1 MENNKKPIKTMLS
14 KRGYIIVKK
23 HYKPQFIEY
32 IKKECTVAPRVMQ
45 GFGNDNEDNSFKIY
59 QENAKKLYVP
69 KYLGIEKCG
78 KPMLDKVPEG
88 DDIKCKFVFDLFDY
102 QKKPAETILNKYQ
115 THGGGILS
123 VRCGFGKT
131 ILALYFVCQ
140 LKKKTLVIVH
150 KEFLMN
156 QWKDSILGNEEKG
169 IKPCIDKARVGII
182 QGKEFDIE
190 DKDIVIAMVNTVW
203 KKPFPIDAFDSF
215 GHVIIDEC
223 HMISSKKFSRSL
235 MKVNSKYM
243 LAVSATPT
251 RQDGLTKVLKYYVGD
266 IIFRGKAKYDSNV
279 LVERM
284 IFKSTNKYYKKEET
298 NYRGMAMTSTMINNI
313 CDYYTRTKILVN
325 RMVEKLEDSN
335 LNVKRQIL
343 VLSDRKEHLKDMHS
357 YITKN
362 NLATVGYYIGGMKE
376 HQLNESEKKDIILGT
391 YPMAKEGLNIPTLN
405 CLVLAS
411 PKKNIIQSVGR
422 ILRKKHED
430 IQAVIIDG
438 VDTFSVFKNQ
448 GAFRNKLYKKRGYRV
463 KDITFDIENNEI
475 IKETECDYS
484 KNKKGSNKSDSK
496 FKSTKIKGF
505 MFTNKSTKI
514 IK

>member
-1 MENNKKPIKTMLS
+1 MENEKKPIKTMLS

-23 HYKPQFIEY
+23 HYKPEFIEY

-45 GFGNDNEDNSFKIY
+45 GYGNDDDISFKIF
-59 QENAKKLYVP
+59 QENTKKLYIP
-69 KYLGIEKCG
+69 KHLGIEKCG
-78 KPMLDKVPEG
+78 KPMLNKVPEG
-88 DDIKCKFVFDLFDY
+88 DDINCKFVFDLFEY
-102 QKKPAETILNKYQ
+102 QKKPAETILKKYKSQ
-115 THGGGILS
+115 GGGILS

-131 ILALYFVCQ
+131 IMALYFVCQ

-156 QWKDSILGNEEKG
+156 QWKDSILGNKDKG
-169 IKPCIDKARVGII
+169 ISPCIDKARVGII

-190 DKDIVIAMVNTVW
+190 DKDIVIAMVNTLW
-203 KKPFPIDAFDSF
+203 KKPFPLDAFDSF

-251 RQDGLTKVLKYYVGD
+251 RADGLTKVLKYYVGD

-279 LVERM
+279 LVERL

-298 NYRGMAMTSTMINNI
+298 NYRGQALTSTMINNI
-313 CDYYTRTKILVN
+313 CDFYKRTKVLVN
-325 RMVEKLEDSN
+325 RMVEKLEDSD
-335 LNVKRQIL
+335 LNERRQIL
-343 VLSDRKEHLKDMHS
+343 VLSDRKDHLKDMHS

-362 NLATVGYYIGGMKE
+362 NLASVGYYIGGMKE
-376 HQLNESEKKDIILGT
+376 HELNESETKDIILGT
-391 YPMAKEGLNIPTLN
+391 YPMAKEGLNIPSLN

-411 PKKNIIQSVGR
+411 PKRNIIQSVGR
-422 ILRKKHED
+422 ILRKKHEG

-438 VDTFSVFKNQ
+438 VDTFSVFKSQ
-448 GAFRNKLYKKRGYRV
+448 AAHRNKLYKTRGYCV
-463 KDITFDIENNEI
+463 KDIRFDIENNEI
-475 IKETECDYS
+475 IRETECDYS
-484 KNKKGSNKSDSK
+484 QNKKKGNKSDSK

-505 MFTNKSTKI
+505 MFTNKSKKLI
-514 IK
+514 E

>member
-1 MENNKKPIKTMLS
+1 
-14 KRGYIIVKK
+14 
-23 HYKPQFIEY
+23 
-32 IKKECTVAPRVMQ
+32 
-45 GFGNDNEDNSFKIY
+45 
-59 QENAKKLYVP
+59 
-69 KYLGIEKCG
+69 
-78 KPMLDKVPEG
+78 
-88 DDIKCKFVFDLFDY
+88 
-102 QKKPAETILNKYQ
+102 
-115 THGGGILS
+115 
-123 VRCGFGKT
+123 
-131 ILALYFVCQ
+131 
-140 LKKKTLVIVH
+140 
-150 KEFLMN
+150 MN

-182 QGKEFDIE
+182 QGKDFDIE
-190 DKDIVIAMVNTVW
+190 DKDIVIAMVNTLW
-203 KKPFPIDAFDSF
+203 KKPFPIYAFDSF

-251 RQDGLTKVLKYYVGD
+251 RPDGLTKVLKYYVGD

-279 LVERM
+279 LVER
-284 IFKSTNKYYKKEET
+284 ILFKSSNKYYKKEET
-298 NYRGMAMTSTMINNI
+298 NYRGQALTSTMINNI
-313 CDYYTRTKILVN
+313 CDYYKRTKILVN

-362 NLATVGYYIGGMKE
+362 NLASVGYYIGGMKE

-411 PKKNIIQSVGR
+411 PKRNIIQSVGR

-484 KNKKGSNKSDSK
+484 KNKKGSNKSDTK